1 MQPSDIS
8 LLIAESDAPMRIALV
23 NQLQAVGFRSVRGA
37 ANGVEA
43 MQMMMA
49 EPVQLI
55 VSELDMPYMNGLA
68 LLETM
73 RTDERTQGV
82 PFVLMSGGLDR
93 QSAEQ
98 AIRLGIGD
106 LLIKPFTTK
115 RLFERM
121 LKVLKRERTTGAGDE
136 KQEDRA
142 TILVVDDTP
151 DNLQLIAGLFRD
163 QFKVK
168 LAHSGEKAIAICQSD
183 SPPDLILLD
192 VMMPVMDGFEVATRL
207 RKHYASEQTPIIFVT
222 AMTDSASRERGLNLG
237 AVDYVTKPIDPPLL
251 KLRVRNLMRHV
262 EHRKQLQLDF
272 DRMREIAQLRGE
284 IEQLMRRDL
293 TQPLLTALSSMQKL
307 NLDPSLNPAQQ
318 QLAAEAEDA
327 TSQTLEMISLSSELM
342 QIEAGQLKPKSDALP
357 IARLV
362 ADLSGMLQ
370 RRYSRRG
377 IRISVSPGDG
387 QNLQAR
393 GDATL
398 CHSMIYSLLRF
409 LCDAAHDE
417 ASIDIAIT
425 GNAPICVN
433 MTLSNPL
440 AEAVRQQLF
449 DKPNGSLSQGI
460 YAARQLARVQGGDI
474 LLADHAPG
482 TRLIVNLPA
491 A

>member
-8 LLIAESDAPMRIALV
+8 LVIVDSDAPMRIALV
-23 NQLQAVGFRSVRGA
+23 SQLQAVGFRSVRGA
-37 ANGVEA
+37 ANGIEA
-43 MQMMMA
+43 MQMMMMA
-49 EPVQLI
+49 EPVQLV
-55 VSELDMPYMNGLA
+55 VSELNMPYMNGLA

-73 RTDERTQGV
+73 RSDERTKGT
-82 PFVLMSGGLDR
+82 PFVLMSSGLDR
-93 QSAEQ
+93 PSAEH

-121 LKVLKRERTTGAGDE
+121 LKVLRRDGNAGQTDD
-136 KQEDRA
+136 KPEDRA

-151 DNLQLIAGLFRD
+151 DNLQLVAGLFRD

-192 VMMPVMDGFEVATRL
+192 VMMPVMDGFEVAARL
-207 RKHYASEQTPIIFVT
+207 RKHYASEHTPIIFVT
-222 AMTDSASRERGLNLG
+222 AMTDTASRERGLNLG

-293 TQPLLTALSSMQKL
+293 TQPLQAALSSMQKL
-307 NLDPSLNPAQQ
+307 NLDPDLNAAQQ

-327 TSQTLEMISLSSELM
+327 TSQTLELISLSSELM
-342 QIEAGQLKPKSDALP
+342 QIEAGQLKPKNEP
-357 IARLV
+357 VPMPRLLT
-362 ADLSGMLQ
+362 DLTGMLQ
-370 RRYSRRG
+370 RRYGRRG
-377 IRISVSPGDG
+377 IRLG
-387 QNLQAR
+387 LQVPDSAGGLVR
-393 GDATL
+393 GDASL
-398 CHSMIYSLLRF
+398 CHSMLYSLLRF
-409 LCDAAHDE
+409 LCDAAADE
-417 ASIDIAIT
+417 AKIDIAMA
-425 GNAPICVN
+425 GGAPISIS
-433 MTLSNPL
+433 MTLSSALPGL
-440 AEAVRQQLF
+440 LRQQLF
-449 DKPNGSLSQGI
+449 DKASGSQGV

-474 LLADHAPG
+474 LLLSGETAG
-482 TRLIVNLPA
+482 LQLQVTLPPA
-491 A
+491 